1 MIARIEKT
9 AEMPGI
15 EANIEI
21 IDSLD
26 EMVTNKTWVLPTLVI
41 NEQVVARGYVPS
53 VNQILEYMQF

>member
-1 MIARIEKT
+1 MIARVEET

-26 EMVTNKTWVLPTLVI
+26 EMLTYNTWLLPTLVI
-41 NEQVVARGYVPS
+41 NDQVVARGYLPS
-53 VNQILEYMQF
+53 VKQILDHMQS